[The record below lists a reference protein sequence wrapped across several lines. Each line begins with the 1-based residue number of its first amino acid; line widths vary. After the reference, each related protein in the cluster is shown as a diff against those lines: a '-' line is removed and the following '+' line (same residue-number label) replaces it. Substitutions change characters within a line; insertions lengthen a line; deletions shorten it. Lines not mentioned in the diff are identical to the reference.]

1 MTWQRKGGILRSV
14 RVSRSQLLGNVLKCQ
29 LYQQNLNMMISTI
42 HDDADRGEDDGDSN
56 EDCGNEDDGDGNEDG
71 GNEDGRSGMYSGSL
85 GSLAPPAS
93 SHRPAI
99 IMIISIIITIVIM
112 IIMTNMITLKS
123 SFSLQL

>member
-1 MTWQRKGGILRSV
+1 MMTWQRKGGILRSV

-56 EDCGNEDDGDGNEDG
+56 EDG

-99 IMIISIIITIVIM
+99 IMIINIIIIIVIM

>member
-56 EDCGNEDDGDGNEDG
+56 DDDNG
-71 GNEDGRSGMYSGSL
+71 G
-85 GSLAPPAS
+85 PPVLDLPQ
-93 SHRPAI
+93 RLRYCFGQ
-99 IMIISIIITIVIM
+99 IMMMV
-112 IIMTNMITLKS
+112 MT
-123 SFSLQL
+123 